1 MLIIK
6 EKYRR
11 GSNVKDVEGAGLGL
25 YISDY
30 FMREMKGE
38 LIVENGKNGL
48 KATVM
53 ILLSGEI

>member
-1 MLIIK
+1 M
-6 EKYRR
+6 
-11 GSNVKDVEGAGLGL
+11 EGAGLGL